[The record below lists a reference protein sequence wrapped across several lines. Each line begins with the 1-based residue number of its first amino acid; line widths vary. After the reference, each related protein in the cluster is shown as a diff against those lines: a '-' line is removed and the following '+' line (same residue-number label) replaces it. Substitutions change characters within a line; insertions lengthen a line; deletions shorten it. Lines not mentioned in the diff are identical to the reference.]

1 MYEPLVLAAA
11 IVLGMTLL
19 RLFRRPNG
27 TPLIFALLIA
37 AELAMAVAGLGA
49 TTSPWG
55 IAAICLCILTV
66 VVPWLLEGA
75 AKRLFS
81 RGQMTMAVRLTGLRA
96 MLMPGSGLARQQEI
110 LRGVS
115 ILDREGVDAA
125 LRHFRGL
132 LQATEDPQEEAL
144 LNEQIVSMLF
154 YAQRWSEAI
163 AHYEGRFP
171 LGFAAMRP
179 SLALGLLRAYGEAGR
194 IESAVTLL
202 RILENGPMASDPS
215 GADLLGQARL
225 TFLAYAGEPGYVDLA
240 LGHDRLLGMSAA
252 SGALF
257 LGIAFARAGQVERA
271 TSELNRVGTLA
282 GAKDERVV
290 AASKSAL
297 DHVREA
303 TIEIAP
309 ELRHYVVAVG
319 ERLRSFLNSGEQAPR
334 RRRTMIVTYSLA
346 GLMIVGYAAVLLL
359 DRGGLGLISLG
370 GFTEELLRAG
380 SWGRLFTAP
389 FVHGDL
395 ISLVLDLYS
404 IWLAGQ
410 IIERLQGSARML
422 TICLGGAAAGL
433 WAASV
438 AEPMPMTIIA
448 GGPAMAVAA
457 IVGALWTLV
466 PARRW
471 TISARARRSLMLT
484 LLLLLG
490 AQMLACLPSMV
501 GLSVTPISLGA
512 AALVATILATTLSG
526 PTPAPWLRRLFA
538 AFALALVGVGI
549 FGAYHVLGE
558 DAEAYLVAHR
568 GPDVTIDGVRLALPH
583 GFRRQAE
590 RDEGP
595 GGLPLPLYAGLAD
608 ETALHGGALVQVAV
622 TPVEGDGVAM
632 FSLDPGLAREVTI
645 VHEAA
650 VPPPIAEALDAVA
663 GAWRSYQ
670 ISRNGEIVAQVIER
684 RIPGSGRALMLIAA
698 PPEATRHSVYLY
710 AALLAEASAADVDP
724 EID

>member
-11 IVLGMTLL
+11 IILGMTLL

-37 AELAMAVAGLGA
+37 AELAMAVAGLGS
-49 TTSPWG
+49 TTRSWG
-55 IAAICLCILTV
+55 IAAISLCTLTV
-66 VVPWLLEGA
+66 VVPWLLEGV

-81 RGQMTMAVRLTGLRA
+81 RGHMAMAVRLTGLRA

-115 ILDREGVDAA
+115 ILDRQGVDAA
-125 LRHFRGL
+125 LQHFRGL

-144 LNEQIVSMLF
+144 LHEQIVSMLF

-194 IESAVTLL
+194 IESAITLL
-202 RILENGPMASDPS
+202 QILEEGPMASDPA

-290 AASKSAL
+290 TASKQAL

-303 TIEIAP
+303 TIEVAP
-309 ELRHYVVAVG
+309 ELRHYVIAVG
-319 ERLRSFLNSGEQAPR
+319 ERLRSFVNSSEKAPR
-334 RRRTMIVTYSLA
+334 RHRTMIVTYGLT
-346 GLMIVGYAAVLLL
+346 GLMIAGYAALLLL

-370 GFTEELLRAG
+370 GFTAELLRAG

-422 TICLGGAAAGL
+422 TISLGGAVAGL

-438 AEPMPMTIIA
+438 VEPTPMTIIA

-457 IVGALWTLV
+457 VVGALWTLV

-471 TISARARRSLMLT
+471 TVSARARRSLMLT

-490 AQMLACLPSMV
+490 AQILACLPSMV

-512 AALVATILATTLSG
+512 AALVSTILATTLSG
-526 PTPAPWLRRLFA
+526 PTPALWLRRVFTAL
-538 AFALALVGVGI
+538 ALALVGIGM

-583 GFRRQAE
+583 GFRRRAE
-590 RDEGP
+590 REEDSE
-595 GGLPLPLYAGLAD
+595 GLPLPFYDGLVD
-608 ETALHGGALVQVAV
+608 GTALHGGALVQVAV
-622 TPVEGDGVAM
+622 SPVEGDEVAILT
-632 FSLDPGLAREVTI
+632 LDPGLTREVTI
-645 VHEAA
+645 LREAS
-650 VPPPIAEALDAVA
+650 VPVPISEALDNAA

-670 ISRNGEIVAQVIER
+670 ISRNGEAVAQVVER
-684 RIPGSGRALMLIAA
+684 RVPGTGQAIMLIAA
-698 PPEATRHSVYLY
+698 PPEAIGQSADLY
-710 AALLAEASAADVDP
+710 AALLAEASAADAQTS
-724 EID
+724 E